1 MISALVTIREASAED
16 EAALCSTWCAAWG
29 ATFPAIDYQARW
41 PAMWRRWRDMEAE
54 IFVAMRGKS
63 LIGMIVLGETEAD
76 TLLDQIALDPTEQGS
91 GTAHL
96 LMAFAKKRAAG
107 PMRLTVNAF
116 NARHPL
122 LRARGFRAHRHRRQ
136 SELRP
141 GDVRLRMAAI
151 MLGTAGFPAG
161 LSSCPM
167 VAIEEPAGKPAVPG
181 GPRSAGLLRLQII
194 FENFAGIASDI
205 MHTKE
210 VEGSDRV
217 ANISALTAFV
227 AGRTV
232 SSRPN
237 LP

>member
-1 MISALVTIREASAED
+1 MISALVTIREAGAED

-29 ATFPAIDYQARW
+29 ATFPAIDYHARW

-116 NARHPL
+116 NARAI
-122 LRARGFRAHRHRRQ
+122 RFYEREGF
-136 SELRP
+136 
-141 GDVRLRMAAI
+141 VRI
-151 MLGTAGFPAG
+151 GTGVNPNSG
-161 LSSCPM
+161 L
-167 VAIEEPAGKPAVPG
+167 ATFDYEWQ
-181 GPRSAGLLRLQII
+181 R
-194 FENFAGIASDI
+194 
-205 MHTKE
+205 
-210 VEGSDRV
+210 
-217 ANISALTAFV
+217 
-227 AGRTV
+227 
-232 SSRPN
+232 
-237 LP
+237 